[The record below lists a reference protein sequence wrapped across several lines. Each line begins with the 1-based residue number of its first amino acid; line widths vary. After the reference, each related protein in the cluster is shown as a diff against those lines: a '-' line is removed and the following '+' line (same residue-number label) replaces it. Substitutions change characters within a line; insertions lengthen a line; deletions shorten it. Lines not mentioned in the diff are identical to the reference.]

1 MANSLFNRFGNPI
14 WVTNQNMNV
23 NNVGNNVNNNQNNQS
38 NILSQLA
45 KLKNNPGAILDILL
59 QNGKINQQQYNELLP
74 YKNRPELIGQYLI
87 NNGKSN
93 EIHRVQSMISGENPM
108 NN

>member
-1 MANSLFNRFGNPI
+1 MANNLFSRFGNSSVAI
-14 WVTNQNMNV
+14 NQNV
-23 NNVGNNVNNNQNNQS
+23 NANNISNSVNNNQNNKL

-45 KLKNNPGAILDILL
+45 KLKNNPGEILDILL

-87 NNGKSN
+87 NNGK
-93 EIHRVQSMISGENPM
+93 IK
-108 NN
+108 